1 MPLWFNRVKMTTAT
15 TGTGTI
21 TLGSASGNN
30 QTFAGAGVPDGTTVN
45 YTIEDGAAWETGT
58 GVYTASGTTLTRNL
72 EQSSTGS
79 KLNLSGSGVV
89 VFIDAT
95 AENLNGAARNK
106 NTRVNLGA
114 GRYYAPDGHGASGA
128 STGAAVANRMYCWFF
143 SGMLLADGLAIQV
156 VSGGTGGTGCR
167 MGIYDCAE
175 GGKPGLLIEAVSAVS
190 MAATGI
196 QVGTFAAA
204 RLIAKPIFV
213 VAVVDSAT
221 PVLRRAAEFSGI
233 QRENY
238 GRTDPSVTGTYAL
251 YQAFT
256 YGALSSDLSSVSWTE
271 ETSTGAL
278 PFAFLRSA

>member
-1 MPLWFNRVKMTTAT
+1 MVLWFDRVKMTTST

-21 TLGSASGNN
+21 TLGSASSGY
-30 QTFAGAGVPDGTTVN
+30 QSFAGASVPDGTTVN
-45 YTIEDGAAWETGT
+45 YTIEDGTAWETGY
-58 GVYTASGTTLTRNL
+58 GIYTVSGTTLTRNL
-72 EQSSTGS
+72 LASSTGS
-79 KLNLSGSGVV
+79 KISLSGSAV

-95 AENLNGAARNK
+95 SEYLNGAARNK

-156 VSGGTGGTGCR
+156 VSGATGGTGCR
-167 MGIYDCAE
+167 MGIYVCAE

-196 QVGTFAAA
+196 QVGTFTTA

>member
-1 MPLWFNRVKMTTAT
+1 MPLWFDRVKMTTAT
-15 TGTGTI
+15 TGTGTV
-21 TLGSASGNN
+21 TLGSASSGY
-30 QTFAGAGVPDGTTVN
+30 QSFAGASVPDGTVVN
-45 YTIEDGAAWETGT
+45 YTIEDGTAWEVGY
-58 GVYTASGTTLTRNL
+58 GVYTVSGTTLTRNL
-72 EQSSTGS
+72 LASSTGS
-79 KLNLSGSGVV
+79 KISLSGSAVV
-89 VFIDAT
+89 YIDAT
-95 AENLNGAARNK
+95 SEYLNGAARNK

-156 VSGGTGGTGCR
+156 VSGATGGTGCR

-196 QVGTFAAA
+196 QVGTFATA

-271 ETSTGAL
+271 ETSTGSH